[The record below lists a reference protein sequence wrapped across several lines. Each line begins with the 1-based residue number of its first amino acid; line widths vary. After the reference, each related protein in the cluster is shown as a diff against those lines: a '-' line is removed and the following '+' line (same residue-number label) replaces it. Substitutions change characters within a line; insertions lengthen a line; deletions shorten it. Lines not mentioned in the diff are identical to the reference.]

1 MIITSLG
8 LVETQ
13 ESLDGV
19 SASGHQA
26 SSLRPPTP
34 TETIAANAQSKTV
47 QSIPIQPVP
56 VEKRVVLIDGRQLT
70 RESLCSWLQ
79 THLPSCR
86 TIALDSVSQIVG
98 LRDGAGAI
106 AAVFLSVGASH
117 LASEDL
123 ELIRAEVPDVPIL
136 VISDID
142 DVDCIVRAL
151 GFGIRGFIPTSTALS
166 VLVGAIQLVEAGGTF
181 IPASALTAAVQGK
194 VTTESLPEA
203 DATTYLTPRQ
213 AEVLAL
219 LRQGKPNKVI
229 AYELS
234 MCEGTVKVH
243 VRNIM
248 RRFKATNRTQ
258 LAFMFNERD
267 ESRAEAT
274 GKPTARTPAQKK
286 REAPSKAGTP

>member
-1 MIITSLG
+1 MITSLG

-13 ESLDGV
+13 ESLDSV
-19 SASGHQA
+19 SASGYQA
-26 SSLRPPTP
+26 SSLRLLAT
-34 TETIAANAQSKTV
+34 TESIAANALGKAV
-47 QSIPIQPVP
+47 QSVPAQPVP

-98 LRDGAGAI
+98 LRDGIGAI
-106 AAVFLSVGASH
+106 AAMFLSVGASH
-117 LASEDL
+117 LASEDMD
-123 ELIRAEVPDVPIL
+123 LIRAEMPDVPIL

-142 DVDCIVRAL
+142 DVDYIVQAL
-151 GFGIRGFIPTSTALS
+151 SFGIRGFIPTSTALS
-166 VLVGAIQLVEAGGTF
+166 VLVGVIQLVEAGGTF

-194 VTTESLPEA
+194 VAAEPLPDAEA
-203 DATTYLTPRQ
+203 TAYLTPRQ

-267 ESRAEAT
+267 ETWAEGAW
-274 GKPTARTPAQKK
+274 KPAAQVPAQRK
-286 REAPSKAGTP
+286 RGAPSKAGTP

>member
-1 MIITSLG
+1 M
-8 LVETQ
+8 
-13 ESLDGV
+13 
-19 SASGHQA
+19 
-26 SSLRPPTP
+26 
-34 TETIAANAQSKTV
+34 
-47 QSIPIQPVP
+47 
-56 VEKRVVLIDGRQLT
+56 
-70 RESLCSWLQ
+70 
-79 THLPSCR
+79 
-86 TIALDSVSQIVG
+86 
-98 LRDGAGAI
+98 
-106 AAVFLSVGASH
+106 
-117 LASEDL
+117 
-123 ELIRAEVPDVPIL
+123 
-136 VISDID
+136 
-142 DVDCIVRAL
+142 
-151 GFGIRGFIPTSTALS
+151 
-166 VLVGAIQLVEAGGTF
+166 
-181 IPASALTAAVQGK
+181 
-194 VTTESLPEA
+194 PEA